1 LPSFERPRPAAWPIL
16 QDEQTHLEASLTR
29 ICRQHPEVTQVL
41 AEVRVGPV
49 ALRPLSRLIPQMEPE
64 QILRALRL
72 LEDAGVVCHVT
83 MRASRAPHGL
93 AYLLSPFGEL
103 HRPHL
108 RRLTTPAPTECAPAA
123 PPDDRV
129 DDHRRREPSPAR
141 GTGDD
146 IARRSPQ
153 SRVSHGLPRTPGP
166 C

>member
-1 LPSFERPRPAAWPIL
+1 LPSFERPSPAAWSIL
-16 QDEQTHLEASLTR
+16 QDEQTCLEASLTR

-72 LEDAGVVCHVT
+72 LEDAGVVCHVMMKT
-83 MRASRAPHGL
+83 SRSPQGL

-108 RRLTTPAPTECAPAA
+108 RRLTTPAPTECAPTS

-129 DDHRRREPSPAR
+129 DDHQRREPSPAR

-146 IARRSPQ
+146 VARRF
-153 SRVSHGLPRTPGP
+153 SRSRALHDLPRTPRP